1 MIKKNYKGR
10 CIKKSVEK
18 SKEVCKIYNDI
29 QLAYLDILH
38 SKDDVIDIQ
47 CNVSLVGD
55 ETEEYCTD
63 FLCRKLNGNLMV
75 RECVF
80 RKTRVLKN
88 IFKASPCELYSLSA
102 IVGILFLITRYAI
115 RLISTVKP
123 QKYACI
129 AGGRFSP
136 YISAVLKPSTMIAA
150 GFKKHICFRIGL
162 SKSTFQKTGVT
173 QNPS

>member
-80 RKTRVLKN
+80 RKLLT
-88 IFKASPCELYSLSA
+88 
-102 IVGILFLITRYAI
+102 
-115 RLISTVKP
+115 KP
-123 QKYACI
+123 MTIKLLDMSRAYWLCH
-129 AGGRFSP
+129 G
-136 YISAVLKPSTMIAA
+136 VEDW
-150 GFKKHICFRIGL
+150 GL
-162 SKSTFQKTGVT
+162 VIDEEK
-173 QNPS
+173 